1 MSNNITVVG
10 NLTDDCALKYTQAG
24 VAMVSGS
31 IASNRRYQVNG
42 QWEETT
48 SFFNFTAWREL
59 AENMAATLTKGT
71 RVVAVGRME
80 QKKWVDKEGANRT
93 SYELI
98 IDEIGPSVRWAT
110 AVVTKI
116 PSGNSSGNNSS
127 IVAATAAFNAT
138 VVDDDVF

>member
-116 PSGNSSGNNSS
+116 PSSNSNGNNSS

-138 VVDDDVF
+138 VVDNDVF

>member
-110 AVVTKI
+110 AVITKI
-116 PSGNSSGNNSS
+116 ASSNSNGNSSS
-127 IVAATAAFNAT
+127 IVAATAALNAT
-138 VVDDDVF
+138 VIVDDVF

>member
-116 PSGNSSGNNSS
+116 PSGNSNGNNSS

-138 VVDDDVF
+138 VVDDDIF

>member
-110 AVVTKI
+110 AVITKI
-116 PSGNSSGNNSS
+116 TSSNSTG
-127 IVAATAAFNAT
+127 NAT
-138 VVDDDVF
+138 VATAKAAFPNAQVTEEDPF

>member
-98 IDEIGPSVRWAT
+98 IDEVGPSVRWAT
-110 AVVTKI
+110 AVITKI
-116 PSGNSSGNNSS
+116 ASSNSNGNNSS

-138 VVDDDVF
+138 VIDDDVF